1 VPPVTDQ
8 GVCIRQ
14 RDWSETSQTAV
25 VLAREHGLLRVL
37 AKGSR
42 RDKAPYSGGLEVLAR
57 ADFEFIAKP
66 AGQLAL
72 LTSWDL
78 AETYPACRRELPRF
92 HASMFLADLVG
103 RAVQDADPHPKLHD
117 ALVGALRA
125 LDAGDPVERALLE
138 FQWTLLVEIGHK
150 PELRVHAGTGEPPQ
164 GARALGF
171 SPELGGVVDDPG
183 PNPGERTWRARTE
196 TIALLRRLEAG
207 EIPSEDAAAL
217 ERAGRLLAHYTRA
230 RLEIDPPTLGLVYPD
245 PAARPA
251 QRG

>member
-1 VPPVTDQ
+1 MPPVTDQ